1 MELADV
7 ALTGPEFAGVAV
19 DTSRIPSVKLVAGGS
34 PEADEAGADLAARCK
49 AAGKTLVAIDFTAPV
64 AALPNAEFYARH
76 GMGFVMGTTGADA
89 AALAATVDGGSHA
102 AVIAPNMSK
111 QIVALQAALERAAK
125 DFPGAFS
132 GYELSVVESHQKAK
146 VDTSGTAKAVVA
158 SLVSLNDESVYSA
171 TDPKVTKAI
180 ENIELVRDD
189 AAAASGMDGRLGKVP
204 AEHLPGHAYHT
215 YALTSGDGTR
225 GGVEISPFGLFF
237 SALNCGRRPRSNA
250 GEANTKARD
259 PQVPCASSSGTTS
272 TAGREPTRGRVDAA
286 ATTWIVPRRRRG
298 CDMDGSWTDTAVF
311 FAAACPAVVA
321 AASMRPDPP
330 RRSTA
335 GRRTRRASP
344 TRCCSSP
351 LA

>member
-1 MELADV
+1 VVMMNGLPGKMGYSVAEACIARGMELADV

-215 YALTSGDGTR
+215 YALTSGDGTVR
-225 GGVEISPFGLFF
+225 FELRHNVNGRSTYAEGVADAVLFLA
-237 SALNCGRRPRSNA
+237 SRLKEGPGPSGRRVFDMIDVLKA
-250 GEANTKARD
+250 GAM
-259 PQVPCASSSGTTS
+259 S
-272 TAGREPTRGRVDAA
+272 
-286 ATTWIVPRRRRG
+286 
-298 CDMDGSWTDTAVF
+298 
-311 FAAACPAVVA
+311 
-321 AASMRPDPP
+321 
-330 RRSTA
+330 
-335 GRRTRRASP
+335 
-344 TRCCSSP
+344 
-351 LA
+351 